1 MYERLI
7 KKCSTIEELFYSS
20 RNITAV
26 QEEIFQFNDQL
37 KLLSLY
43 EENHAILE
51 EGEEKR
57 ESDELIDMMDEQVFN
72 FKRTVHT

>member
-1 MYERLI
+1 M
-7 KKCSTIEELFYSS
+7 
-20 RNITAV
+20 
-26 QEEIFQFNDQL
+26 IF
-37 KLLSLY
+37 LSLY

-51 EGEEKR
+51 EVEEKR